1 MPCGLLYPQVV
12 LVNARV
18 VVRLLAEAVIAAEAV
33 DVACKGGEVGASKDG
48 GARAHDALDH
58 AKEVR
63 VDTLERALL
72 LVVVQEA
79 NFPTRVLESLPARG
93 VGAADR
99 ALAYWVAL
107 TGLLESHAV
116 FADSLWVVRAQV
128 HEGAA
133 RDEGRAVGVDQVL
146 DYLFSTDL
154 DLLKLRVFVVK
165 EREGEGQGQ
174 GQGEKVSGVRDR
186 DRERK
191 LAV

>member
-1 MPCGLLYPQVV
+1 M
-12 LVNARV
+12 

-33 DVACKGGEVGASKDG
+33 DVACKGGEVGACKDG

-63 VDTLERALL
+63 VDALERALL

-79 NFPTRVLESLPARG
+79 NLPTRVLKRLPARG

-107 TGLLESHAV
+107 AGLLERHAV
-116 FADSLWVVRAQV
+116 FANSLWVVRAQV

-133 RDEGRAVGVDQVL
+133 RDDGRAVGVDQVL
-146 DYLFSTDL
+146 DDLFSTDL
-154 DLLKLRVFVVK
+154 DLLELRVFV
-165 EREGEGQGQ
+165 EREGEGQG
-174 GQGEKVSGVRDR
+174 
-186 DRERK
+186 ERK